1 MALPTPSITG
11 QAPITNGNFESGNTG
26 WTLTGPALIVN
37 ESQLGG
43 SWCVKTVASGEFN
56 DGFCVNNTRFP
67 VTPGQSINMTALAQ
81 CTTGTPGTGAFAG
94 LVFYAADGTTV
105 VSSLQGPLI
114 NRQQAGNGQ
123 FTVSITSTAPANAAY
138 VSPRGGMNVSASSTT
153 STIYMD
159 NFAWNY
165 VAGADIQLTAPAT
178 RQYTSEEQIPYRI
191 QYTIAGGQA
200 TITQVEYFY
209 MTYDSGTDDYIN
221 PVSVGVVTAD
231 PYAFNA
237 PAMAAGQYGAY
248 AVVTLST
255 GLQITTNNHIFTV
268 GTVVPVTR
276 EYKASNAYTY
286 LVGENILNLGSS
298 LPSTAIVTG
307 TEIELTYS
315 LQVLVRAKDKDV
327 ANIAQYTPSV
337 AFDVINDGV
346 FETVLMS
353 KASGQYTRL
362 GSPSNVSIPIEQS
375 AFTVA
380 EQGIADGT
388 YLWTVYTGATGTAVI
403 GGEEELFNLGSVPAT
418 DFLEYAFGVRF
429 YPTVVA
435 KPGYAAEGDCVVR
448 VLINSFKVRVYFDAG
463 SVEYYFASADK
474 TQVLKGT
481 LVAYNIADGDFRN
494 GDASGTLQLSPVLE
508 QIDGTQTWI
517 GDDWTIHSGYP
528 VTDRNQ
534 IGEVA
539 DLDPGFP
546 GHDEAGMKY
555 NDLPGQE
562 QVYNNRS
569 RYVFITANFYGD
581 LNLESIYGANGYGRA
596 FAYNGRDFYKIYT
609 QPAPE
614 KDKPRHVAFHH
625 THLALGYGEGRVDI
639 SVVGEPY
646 NFNGFDGASS
656 WAIGDSVTGLLP
668 LSGAI
673 LGVFCK
679 KSIVGISGTT
689 VDNFATQT
697 LSPSLGAVE
706 YTITN
711 MGYPVYANAYGI
723 YTLSQT
729 QQYGDY
735 LGTPLSQQV
744 SPWLRPRLIRKYT
757 SNKEVV
763 VAWPVRSKNQYKL
776 AFSDGHVLSM
786 TMNYGQQSAPTFSK
800 QMYFLRPDEVTPLLF
815 ADAIDPIYLQE
826 SLYPIAISSELDD
839 SGEERIHVAHKIKE
853 VPPDSTFIF
862 MTNGLHGPDYPDP
875 RPSWFVDADYQLVDP
890 NDPLIVL
897 DVFWDADHNE
907 FSIDFTAGIDP
918 AGQKILKQGS
928 NSILAFVEN
937 SQS

>member
-1 MALPTPSITG
+1 MALPTPTPSGPVALINPGFETG
-11 QAPITNGNFESGNTG
+11 DATG
-26 WTLTGPALIVN
+26 WTLGPNTAIATDDVFAGTYSIKFTGTAGLTQTFQATTYPTYPGMPLTISVQYQQGAASSGHNTAKVGVKWYDSANQLISQVDGNTVTGGSGGAWNASNLSTVAPAGAAFFAIGITVNRTNGNPSWADNFTWNYAFSYSAVLDQPGIEYTNVDLVPIRITITKNGTANVTNVQYYYMTEVAGIFVDPTLIVTLTDAPYAYN
-37 ESQLGG
+37 
-43 SWCVKTVASGEFN
+43 A
-56 DGFCVNNTRFP
+56 P
-67 VTPGQSINMTALAQ
+67 
-81 CTTGTPGTGAFAG
+81 AFAN
-94 LVFYAADGTTV
+94 GTYGIYGV
-105 VSSLQGPLI
+105 VSLD
-114 NRQQAGNGQ
+114 NG
-123 FTVSITSTAPANAAY
+123 
-138 VSPRGGMNVSASSTT
+138 
-153 STIYMD
+153 
-159 NFAWNY
+159 
-165 VAGADIQLTAPAT
+165 
-178 RQYTSEEQIPYRI
+178 
-191 QYTIAGGQA
+191 A
-200 TITQVEYFY
+200 TITTNSRIFV
-209 MTYDSGTDDYIN
+209 
-221 PVSVGVVTAD
+221 VGA
-231 PYAFNA
+231 A
-237 PAMAAGQYGAY
+237 P
-248 AVVTLST
+248 TPL
-255 GLQITTNNHIFTV
+255 
-268 GTVVPVTR
+268 TR
-276 EYKASNAYTY
+276 EYKASNSYTY
-286 LVGENILNLGSS
+286 LGGENILNLGAG

-307 TEIELTYS
+307 VEVELTYA

-327 ANIAQYTPSV
+327 TDIDQFTPSV

-353 KASGQYTRL
+353 KSGGNYTIL
-362 GSPSNVSIPIEQS
+362 GSPDSVNIPIEQS
-375 AFTVA
+375 AFTVT
-380 EQGIADGT
+380 EQGVADGT
-388 YLWTVYTGATGTAVI
+388 HLWTVYSGASGTATV

-418 DFLEYAFGVRF
+418 DFLDYAFGVRF

-435 KPGYAAEGDCVVR
+435 KPAYAADGDCVVR
-448 VLINSFKVRVYFDAG
+448 VFINAMKIRVYFDAG

-481 LVAYNIADGDFRN
+481 LVAYNVADGDFRN
-494 GDASGTLQLSPVLE
+494 GDASGTLQLSPILE
-508 QIDGTQTWI
+508 LIDGTQTWI

-539 DLDPGFP
+539 EPDASYQ
-546 GHDEAGMKY
+546 GHTIVGMKY
-555 NDLPGQE
+555 NDLPGQD

-581 LNLESIYGANGYGRA
+581 LNLESIYGANGYGRG

-609 QPAPE
+609 QPEAE

-639 SVVGEPY
+639 SVVGEPF
-646 NFNGFDGASS
+646 NFSGLDGASS

-757 SNKEVV
+757 SDKEVV

-776 AFSDGHVLSM
+776 AFSDGYVLSM
-786 TMNYGQQSAPTFSK
+786 TMNYGQQSSPTFSK
-800 QMYFLRPDEVTPLLF
+800 QKYFLRPDDVDVEVP
-815 ADAIDPIYLQE
+815 DIYAQE

-862 MTNGLHGPDYPDP
+862 MVNGQHGIEYPDP
-875 RPSWFVDADYQLVDP
+875 MPPWFVNADYQLEDP
-890 NDPLIVL
+890 NNPGDPDFTIYMIWDDGL
-897 DVFWDADHNE
+897 DL
-907 FSIDFTAGIDP
+907 FSIDDP
-918 AGQKILKQGS
+918 PGGDPNGQRILVQGP

-937 SQS
+937 ILS